1 MQPPDAP
8 VCAHCE
14 RPGVR
19 VYRRDLCRSCH
30 RKLFDCDLPMPPDSR
45 KRPVREWFVAW
56 VLMLPAPVQQALF
69 DALQQRSRG
78 NDVT

>member
-19 VYRRDLCRSCH
+19 VYRRKICRSCH
-30 RKLFDCDLPMPPDSR
+30 RKLFDCDLPMPPDGR
-45 KRPVREWFVAW
+45 QRPVHEWFVAW
-56 VLMLPAPVQQALF
+56 VMALPEPVKQALHE
-69 DALQQRSRG
+69 ALQRSRES
-78 NDVT
+78 DAA